1 MKIEVAKHIVS
12 LAGLQGS
19 SKANIRTLFLL
30 LFSNLFAHTVYF
42 HIRCNRNEDFTSKWV
57 E

>member
-1 MKIEVAKHIVS
+1 MKTEDAKHIVS

-19 SKANIRTLFLL
+19 SKANIKTLFLL
-30 LFSNLFAHTVYF
+30 LFSNLFARAIYL
-42 HIRCNRNEDFTSKWV
+42 HIRCNRNEDFTSKWG